1 MLFCRYTT
9 DESTVEVL
17 AGAHD
22 IAKDEDTQQ
31 RRRITEELSSVVGK
45 AKNVIQ
51 FLDFIVLSSPCI
63 IEQTGDE
70 RARSVTKKLCEE
82 VKSRML

>member
-1 MLFCRYTT
+1 M
-9 DESTVEVL
+9 
-17 AGAHD
+17 
-22 IAKDEDTQQ
+22 
-31 RRRITEELSSVVGK
+31 GK

-70 RARSVTKKLCEE
+70 RARSVTKSYVKKLNHVCYEE
-82 VKSRML
+82 PLLTRSSAVEMAPLDEDMTKGEVCKVVIWGF